1 MTVLRW
7 LRVQWDRV
15 LAVTVVAAGVL
26 ALVIGWKG
34 ISDEV
39 FAARQLPYLLSGGIG
54 GLFLLGA
61 GATLWLSA
69 DLRDEW
75 HQLRRIEQR
84 MAAGDTL
91 PAPAVRTDAAGDAA
105 VQTRPPLTGPVNHQ
119 APVTTGRASS

>member
-1 MTVLRW
+1 MIVLRW

-15 LAVTVVAAGVL
+15 LAVTVLVAGIL
-26 ALVIGWKG
+26 ALAIGWAG

-39 FAARQLPYLLSGGIG
+39 FAARQLPYLLSGGVG
-54 GLFLLGA
+54 GLFLLGV

-84 MAAGDTL
+84 MAAAAEPPADSSEL
-91 PAPAVRTDAAGDAA
+91 PGNSHRATNADHTP
-105 VQTRPPLTGPVNHQ
+105 VQ
-119 APVTTGRASS
+119 ASVGSGQFQS

>member
-7 LRVQWDRV
+7 LRVQWDRA
-15 LAVTVVAAGVL
+15 LAVTVFAAGVV
-26 ALVIGWKG
+26 ALVVGWAG
-34 ISDEV
+34 ISGEV

-75 HQLRRIEQR
+75 YQLRRIEQR
-84 MAAGDTL
+84 MADGQQLPTRATEAPDDVLVAG
-91 PAPAVRTDAAGDAA
+91 
-105 VQTRPPLTGPVNHQ
+105 
-119 APVTTGRASS
+119 GRRS

>member
-1 MTVLRW
+1 MTLLRW
-7 LRVQWDRV
+7 LRVQWDRTV
-15 LAVTVVAAGVL
+15 AVTVFVAGVL
-26 ALVIGWKG
+26 ALVAGWAG

-54 GLFLLGA
+54 GLFLLGV

-84 MAAGDTL
+84 LADGEGMPSFPSPADFAA
-91 PAPAVRTDAAGDAA
+91 AEAS
-105 VQTRPPLTGPVNHQ
+105 LTSGQ
-119 APVTTGRASS
+119 FQR

>member
-1 MTVLRW
+1 MTFLRW
-7 LRVQWDRV
+7 LRVQWDRA
-15 LAVTVVAAGVL
+15 LAVTLFTAGAL
-26 ALVIGWKG
+26 ALVIGWTG

-75 HQLRRIEQR
+75 HQLRRIEHR
-84 MAAGDTL
+84 MAASAEP
-91 PAPAVRTDAAGDAA
+91 PAEPATSASPVPPREARSANGGPAIPSG
-105 VQTRPPLTGPVNHQ
+105 QLRP
-119 APVTTGRASS
+119 

>member
-7 LRVQWDRV
+7 LRVQWDRA
-15 LAVTVVAAGVL
+15 LAVTVVTAGVL
-26 ALVIGWKG
+26 ALIVGWTG

-75 HQLRRIEQR
+75 HQLRRIEER
-84 MAAGDTL
+84 MAEGVRL
-91 PAPAVRTDAAGDAA
+91 PAPASEVEAT
-105 VQTRPPLTGPVNHQ
+105 VEPRPPVTGLVNHQ
-119 APVTTGRASS
+119 APVATGRVPS

>member
-1 MTVLRW
+1 VTALRW
-7 LRVQWDRV
+7 LRVQWDRA

-26 ALVIGWKG
+26 ALIVGWTG

-75 HQLRRIEQR
+75 HQLRRIEER
-84 MAAGDTL
+84 MAGTQET
-91 PAPAVRTDAAGDAA
+91 PVPSH
-105 VQTRPPLTGPVNHQ
+105 PPVTGLVNHQ
-119 APVTTGRASS
+119 APVTSGRVPS

>member
-7 LRVQWDRV
+7 LRVQWDRALAAV
-15 LAVTVVAAGVL
+15 LVAAGVL
-26 ALVIGWKG
+26 ALVIGWAG

-69 DLRDEW
+69 DMRDEW

-84 MAAGDTL
+84 MAAADPT
-91 PAPAVRTDAAGDAA
+91 AAVAAVRPEESPRA
-105 VQTRPPLTGPVNHQ
+105 PVNDVAPSP
-119 APVTTGRASS
+119 APVTSGRLPS

>member
-1 MTVLRW
+1 MIVLRW

-15 LAVTVVAAGVL
+15 LAVTVVGAGIL
-26 ALVIGWKG
+26 ALVIGWAG

-39 FAARQLPYLLSGGIG
+39 FAARQLPYLLSGGVG
-54 GLFLLGA
+54 GLFLLGV

-84 MAAGDTL
+84 MAATAEPSDAGPERPGNAHR
-91 PAPAVRTDAAGDAA
+91 PATADYTTA
-105 VQTRPPLTGPVNHQ
+105 Q
-119 APVTTGRASS
+119 APVGSGQFRS

>member
-15 LAVTVVAAGVL
+15 LAVAVVGAGIL
-26 ALVIGWKG
+26 ALVIGWVG

-39 FAARQLPYLLSGGIG
+39 FEARQLPYLLSGGIG
-54 GLFLLGA
+54 GLFLLGV

-84 MAAGDTL
+84 MAGDRTNPATVEEITSDPLPVAGEKVH
-91 PAPAVRTDAAGDAA
+91 A
-105 VQTRPPLTGPVNHQ
+105 
-119 APVTTGRASS
+119 

>member
-7 LRVQWDRV
+7 LRVQWDRA
-15 LAVTVVAAGVL
+15 LAAFLVSAGIL
-26 ALVIGWKG
+26 ALVIGWAG

-69 DLRDEW
+69 DMRDEW

-84 MAAGDTL
+84 MAAAEL
-91 PAPAVRTDAAGDAA
+91 ASPAPAVEPEEPP
-105 VQTRPPLTGPVNHQ
+105 RPPLNDLAPSP
-119 APVTTGRASS
+119 APVTSGRLQS

>member
-7 LRVQWDRV
+7 IRIQWDRV
-15 LAVTVVAAGVL
+15 LAVTLVIAGAL
-26 ALVIGWKG
+26 ALIIGWTG

-69 DLRDEW
+69 DMRDEW
-75 HQLRRIEQR
+75 HQLRRIEAR
-84 MAAGDTL
+84 MAAGDPL
-91 PAPAVRTDAAGDAA
+91 PAPRVILEVPDHMDGN
-105 VQTRPPLTGPVNHQ
+105 PPV
-119 APVTTGRASS
+119 ASGRFR

>member
-7 LRVQWDRV
+7 LRVQWDRA
-15 LAVTVVAAGVL
+15 LAAALVAAGIL
-26 ALVIGWKG
+26 ALGIGWAG

-69 DLRDEW
+69 DMRDEW

-84 MAAGDTL
+84 MAAAE
-91 PAPAVRTDAAGDAA
+91 PAQPVPKVEPDEPP
-105 VQTRPPLTGPVNHQ
+105 RPPVTGLSPSP
-119 APVTTGRASS
+119 APVTSGRLPS

>member
-1 MTVLRW
+1 LAVRSYGGKAVTVLRW
-7 LRVQWDRV
+7 LRVQWDRA
-15 LAVTVVAAGVL
+15 LAVTVFVAGVV
-26 ALVIGWKG
+26 ALVVGWAG

-84 MAAGDTL
+84 MAEGKQL
-91 PAPAVRTDAAGDAA
+91 PGHSTEAPEVLVASGR
-105 VQTRPPLTGPVNHQ
+105 RP
-119 APVTTGRASS
+119 

>member
-7 LRVQWDRV
+7 LRVQWDRA
-15 LAVTVVAAGVL
+15 LAVALVAAGVL
-26 ALVIGWKG
+26 ALVVGWTG

-84 MAAGDTL
+84 IAAGSSPVPEPEAPADFTVSNGMAA
-91 PAPAVRTDAAGDAA
+91 AR
-105 VQTRPPLTGPVNHQ
+105 QYQ
-119 APVTTGRASS
+119 S

>member
-1 MTVLRW
+1 VTVLRW
-7 LRVQWDRV
+7 LRVQWDRA
-15 LAVTVVAAGVL
+15 LAVAVVAAGVL
-26 ALVIGWKG
+26 ALVAGWAG

-54 GLFLLGA
+54 GLFLLGV

-84 MAAGDTL
+84 MAAGDAL
-91 PAPAVRTDAAGDAA
+91 PPRS
-105 VQTRPPLTGPVNHQ
+105 
-119 APVTTGRASS
+119 APVERAVEPMVPSGQFHS

>member
-1 MTVLRW
+1 VTVLRW
-7 LRVQWDRV
+7 LRVQWDRA
-15 LAVTVVAAGVL
+15 LAVTLVTAGVL
-26 ALVIGWKG
+26 ALVIGWTG

-75 HQLRRIEQR
+75 HQLRRIEER
-84 MAAGDTL
+84 MAEGVAL
-91 PAPAVRTDAAGDAA
+91 PAPGPEAASQAHPPA
-105 VQTRPPLTGPVNHQ
+105 TRPVNHQ
-119 APVTTGRASS
+119 SPVATGRVSS

>member
-1 MTVLRW
+1 MIVLRW

-15 LAVTVVAAGVL
+15 LAVTVLVAGIL
-26 ALVIGWKG
+26 ALSIGWAG

-54 GLFLLGA
+54 GLFLLGI

-69 DLRDEW
+69 DLRDDW

-84 MAAGDTL
+84 MAA
-91 PAPAVRTDAAGDAA
+91 AAESRAGGAEIPGNSH
-105 VQTRPPLTGPVNHQ
+105 R
-119 APVTTGRASS
+119 RASPDYTPAQASVGSGQFQS

>member
-7 LRVQWDRV
+7 LRVQWDRA
-15 LAVTVVAAGVL
+15 LAAALVGAGIL
-26 ALVIGWKG
+26 ALVIGWAG
-34 ISDEV
+34 ISGEV

-69 DLRDEW
+69 DMRDEW

-84 MAAGDTL
+84 MAATE
-91 PAPAVRTDAAGDAA
+91 PAPSVPAVEPAEPP
-105 VQTRPPLTGPVNHQ
+105 RPPVTGLAPSP
-119 APVTTGRASS
+119 APVTSGRLQS